1 MRRRLAAALVL
12 VAACGG
18 GSSDLQDLA
27 TETCG
32 VLADPETSLA
42 ARSLI
47 VFESTSEA
55 IEMGYTEEAFAEA
68 LREECPG
75 SVIIGGDS

>member
-18 GSSDLQDLA
+18 GSSDLQVLA
-27 TETCG
+27 AETCA
-32 VLADPETSLA
+32 VLADPETSPA

-47 VFESTSEA
+47 VHESTTEA
-55 IEMGYTEEAFAEA
+55 IELGYTEEDFAAA

-75 SVIIGGDS
+75 SVIIGGGS

>member
-1 MRRRLAAALVL
+1 MVF

-27 TETCG
+27 VETCA

-47 VFESTSEA
+47 VFESATEA
-55 IEMGYTEEAFAEA
+55 IEIGYTEEDFAEA
-68 LREECPG
+68 LREECAE
-75 SVIIGGDS
+75 SVIIGGDP